1 MNVKSISIKTIIFG
15 ITGALGGTVGELI
28 SQGLRLNDA
37 GRTYFETVIRMA
49 AWTAFLGL
57 GVSAGLLAAQSIY
70 LKKRPVPESLIKTAI
85 MGILWG
91 AAAGVVAQVAFFVTN
106 AIFEMAITVSSA
118 ISSILCWGIM
128 GWGIG
133 WGVSLYVPNYPKKR
147 AMAAGS
153 LGGLIGGVI
162 FTITLSLLPAATGRI
177 TGIIALGFFIGL
189 AISCMEEVF
198 RETP

>member
-1 MNVKSISIKTIIFG
+1 MNIKSISIKTIILG
-15 ITGALGGTVGELI
+15 ITGALGGIAGELI
-28 SQGLRLNDA
+28 SQCLKLNEA

-57 GVSAGLLAAQSIY
+57 GVSVGLLTARSIY
-70 LKKRPVPESLIKTAI
+70 LKKRPVPKSLIKTAI

-91 AAAGVVAQVAFFVTN
+91 AAAGIVAQLAFFVTN
-106 AIFEMAITVSSA
+106 AVFEMAIIVSST

-133 WGVSLYVPNYPKKR
+133 WGVSLYVPNYPQKR
-147 AMAAGS
+147 AMAAGF
-153 LGGLIGGVI
+153 LGGFIGGVI

-177 TGIIALGFFIGL
+177 AGIIALGFFIGL
-189 AISCMEEVF
+189 TISHIEEA
-198 RETP
+198 